1 VVRDSHNSFL
11 LIIPYNKN
19 IVKTK
24 EGKKTMNWKNM
35 TNYELIGLIATKLKY
50 SMQICKRL
58 ERTHR
63 SIDFKA
69 LESGMSELNVRD
81 LVLYPK
87 DKPKEYY
94 QMQRSFKMY
103 KKSQLMS
110 ILMAIK
116 VENSQRNEG
125 KQDEQ

>member
-1 VVRDSHNSFL
+1 
-11 LIIPYNKN
+11 
-19 IVKTK
+19 
-24 EGKKTMNWKNM
+24 MNWKNM

-63 SIDFKA
+63 SIDFNA
-69 LESGMSELNVRD
+69 LDSGMSELNVRD

-125 KQDEQ
+125 KHNE

>member
-1 VVRDSHNSFL
+1 
-11 LIIPYNKN
+11 
-19 IVKTK
+19 
-24 EGKKTMNWKNM
+24 MNWKNM

-69 LESGMSELNVRD
+69 LESGMNKEKL
-81 LVLYPK
+81 
-87 DKPKEYY
+87 PKEYY
-94 QMQRSFKMY
+94 QMQTSFKMY

-125 KQDEQ
+125 KDNER